1 MITLEK
7 AKIVGDVQ
15 VPDLVLKN
23 KVRIVAQLTEK
34 SADALGVKWLLF
46 DSKGVIRQ
54 GAQAIEL
61 DHVYDGAV
69 VSHEIAKVGRLK
81 LAAVQASKFKVFRV
95 GDGKK
100 KPKRLMLAFT
110 ILHCGSPFELV
121 EHMIKC
127 GKGEGSVTI
136 EAPEQMK
143 LDGGAAEGV
152 EISVADMAAF
162 TEQPIKRQYSA
173 KRGWSANITVT
184 AMGGGFGV
192 TRRAQSPTKKLSQG
206 VPGIY
211 SSEQEALEWGALEV
225 KRWAEKI
232 AAGGTRPEKREAL
245 KLVDWSASMIQRDI
259 VNPVQAAREY
269 PD

>member
-7 AKIVGDVQ
+7 AKIVGNVQ

-61 DHVYDGAV
+61 DHVYAGAV
-69 VSHEIAKVGRLK
+69 VTHEIAKIGKLE
-81 LAAVQASKFKVFRV
+81 LAAVQASRFKVFRV

-100 KPKRLMLAFT
+100 KPKKLMLAFT
-110 ILHCGSPFELV
+110 VLHSGSPFELV

-127 GKGEGSVTI
+127 GKGEGIVTV
-136 EAPEQMK
+136 EAPQQMR
-143 LDGGAAEGV
+143 LDGEEGTRV
-152 EISVADMAAF
+152 EMRVESERPV
-162 TEQPIKRQYSA
+162 KREYLG
-173 KRGWSANITVT
+173 KRGWSANITV
-184 AMGGGFGV
+184 AAVADGFEV
-192 TRRAQSPTKKLSQG
+192 TRRANSPTKKMSQG
-206 VPGIY
+206 VPGRY

-232 AAGGTRPEKREAL
+232 VAGGTRPEKREAA
-245 KLVDWSASMIQRDI
+245 KLVEWAASMIQREI